1 MNINEAKMKK
11 KIFLILYDRKV
22 GGKIIKSTIQAFVT
36 KF

>member
-1 MNINEAKMKK
+1 MNINVSENEEKN
-11 KIFLILYDRKV
+11 IFILYDRKV